1 MLSKYGTRKGGMMK
15 LRNIVFIGLA
25 VAAISGCT
33 QENESTKEQASDPPK
48 ELEEVNNKENVQKVF
63 NAIKDE
69 DIRYKLLVDNERNVF
84 IAMDNLDVDGKT
96 YGFDDPHSGTSIY
109 AYAADQGLN
118 EEQAWA
124 ISGLATPKESEFTEI
139 MEEYPDD
146 FYNGESPYE
155 GADFDYTT

>member
-1 MLSKYGTRKGGMMK
+1 
-15 LRNIVFIGLA
+15 
-25 VAAISGCT
+25 
-33 QENESTKEQASDPPK
+33 
-48 ELEEVNNKENVQKVF
+48 
-63 NAIKDE
+63 
-69 DIRYKLLVDNERNVF
+69 NVF

-155 GADFDYTT
+155 GADFDYTTISNAEIEKSEKGAKITADATVYFHTIDGEEKTETFQTSTEPDASDTDIDEDDIEN